1 VEADDRG
8 LGWQSLRGMP
18 VIIPF
23 VVKFPVYGTF
33 GNGLGFGAVIRLIT
47 DRRSVVEHR
56 GLDGVSGARSCPFS
70 IRKSVGWELRYN
82 GPDVTRHIL

>member
-56 GLDGVSGARSCPFS
+56 GLDGVSGARSCHFS
-70 IRKSVGWELRYN
+70 IRKSVDWDLRYN